1 MNNNKI
7 KKYDELNVD
16 EKELVDCLRQLKLIS
31 DHSRF
36 KLFKYKVED
45 LINDYEELKRLRE
58 EIQSKY
64 FSIYEELLKE
74 ELIEGKLDASDWG
87 ITRDHENET

>member
-1 MNNNKI
+1 M
-7 KKYDELNVD
+7 
-16 EKELVDCLRQLKLIS
+16 
-31 DHSRF
+31 
-36 KLFKYKVED
+36 
-45 LINDYEELKRLRE
+45 RE

-87 ITRDHENET
+87 ITRDHENETWDSELRLMDDIKNNFEMAIDMIESGEAEQILIDEENK